1 MPAVQDWGLLRK
13 IFTQSQLMCHML
25 KKDFKVLTPQ
35 PSSAL
40 LSQQKVKPARQKC
53 SCASCQNR
61 PNFSPENYG
70 WVSTINENYQREV
83 IAKMEEEKR
92 VALAKRRAII
102 KMKKANKMNP
112 PSSNNVT
119 SSS

>member
-1 MPAVQDWGLLRK
+1 M
-13 IFTQSQLMCHML
+13 
-25 KKDFKVLTPQ
+25 
-35 PSSAL
+35 
-40 LSQQKVKPARQKC
+40 
-53 SCASCQNR
+53 
-61 PNFSPENYG
+61 
-70 WVSTINENYQREV
+70 STINENYQREV

>member
-1 MPAVQDWGLLRK
+1 MRANPGV
-13 IFTQSQLMCHML
+13 
-25 KKDFKVLTPQ
+25 
-35 PSSAL
+35 SAHRFAL
-40 LSQQKVKPARQKC
+40 
-53 SCASCQNR
+53 
-61 PNFSPENYG
+61 
-70 WVSTINENYQREV
+70 NENYQREL

-92 VALAKRRAII
+92 VALAKKEEEKRLALAKRRAII